1 MSQKKHDF
9 TLFLEDT
16 LLKKRQGAQIDP
28 TVSLGLNAF
37 GITKMNEKQLIAFQ
51 IIFKKPHE
59 MKMKPTENI

>member
-1 MSQKKHDF
+1 MKK
-9 TLFLEDT
+9 L
-16 LLKKRQGAQIDP
+16 QGAQIDP